1 MADRTGSVADAARV
15 VRFWQAVEIFSPQP
29 LPKRDVGQRV
39 ADFQP
44 GEPMPWEPGSRLGEE
59 PIGLGLVWRHEVF
72 GGVYPLSRLRDVMV
86 KRFGSDDQDGDQ
98 QLPAR
103 GQSALFAF
111 TLDGEGRPVEESAA
125 LSMCAWALGRLLADG
140 QTIGAPTSGTWLS
153 GFDEEALRYA
163 CDLGKLAGSK
173 VDVGGKLLA
182 SGSPPALDPPGAAGD
197 ASTLP
202 AALDL
207 NPLTGVD
214 LQRFTAELAERL
226 GVTGELSPRGLR
238 IRSYKIRAN
247 RAGSPVQN
255 SFLNSFIA
263 DDLDRV
269 ATALLEDGAGAGL
282 AAYLMIGRRPRRA
295 GRVDVRATPAAVW
308 SGCMPDRFPLGR
320 WVSNTD
326 HALAFSQQFAVN
338 EVMHQL
344 AEGSG
349 LVAVNGPPGTGKT
362 TMLRDLIAAIV
373 VERALRLT
381 ELDMPGEA
389 FSGTRVH
396 KWQTEK
402 MSHTI
407 VTPRRSL
414 TGFEMVV
421 ASANNSAVENVTI
434 EIPGPKGIGSQWRDQ
449 ADVLDYF
456 ASTAE
461 LTCGEGAWG
470 LIAARLGNAANR
482 RAFSQGFWWGSSQ
495 RGDNTAAGMKDVLQV
510 LVGSTTDWK
519 AAVAYFRSAAQRV
532 RELAGERQAIADAIR
547 RLAANHRERE
557 RHALAVTAAEETCRK
572 IIASQ
577 RILARDLDEAEACC
591 DRAREQLDEHRLVK
605 PGLIIT
611 ISTRFRAGREWRN
624 ENRDLIQSYQTSVS
638 QLSGIRREASNL
650 RNSLDTARRES
661 RRARGEI
668 ARLNAEAET
677 LREQVRSAR
686 DRWGAHLPDGPEYTE
701 TRCEPLIARRELSA
715 PWADAEFT
723 AARTELFI
731 AALGVHKAFITAQ
744 AAVIR
749 KNLNALADILDG
761 GKGRPSPAAARAAW
775 QTFFLVVPVVSSA
788 FASIDRLFAG
798 FGRESLGWVL
808 IDEAG
813 QAAPQ
818 LAAGAIWRARRTVVV
833 GDPLQLEPV
842 VTLPWGGQHALLRR
856 FRVAE
861 EWAPSRTSV
870 QRLADRTALHGTWLP
885 AVLPDGPGP
894 VWVGTPLRVHRRCD
908 QPIFAIS
915 NRIAYDGMMVYGT
928 SPRDPFHGHDVWY
941 DVRSAIASGHWIPAE
956 GQALR
961 EVLDNLKRAD
971 VSPGQIRVL
980 SPFRQV
986 VAGAQNVYSTVFPEA
1001 ARREH
1006 DAWGGTV
1013 HTMQGK
1019 EADVIILVLGT
1030 HPDRSG
1036 PRIWAAATPNL
1047 LNVAVSRARRRL
1059 YVIGNREAWRMLK
1072 YFDTLAEALP
1082 VWPPDHARL
1091 P

>member
-1 MADRTGSVADAARV
+1 V
-15 VRFWQAVEIFSPQP
+15 
-29 LPKRDVGQRV
+29 
-39 ADFQP
+39 
-44 GEPMPWEPGSRLGEE
+44 
-59 PIGLGLVWRHEVF
+59 
-72 GGVYPLSRLRDVMV
+72 
-86 KRFGSDDQDGDQ
+86 
-98 QLPAR
+98 
-103 GQSALFAF
+103 
-111 TLDGEGRPVEESAA
+111 
-125 LSMCAWALGRLLADG
+125 
-140 QTIGAPTSGTWLS
+140 
-153 GFDEEALRYA
+153 
-163 CDLGKLAGSK
+163 
-173 VDVGGKLLA
+173 
-182 SGSPPALDPPGAAGD
+182 
-197 ASTLP
+197 
-202 AALDL
+202 
-207 NPLTGVD
+207 
-214 LQRFTAELAERL
+214 
-226 GVTGELSPRGLR
+226 
-238 IRSYKIRAN
+238 
-247 RAGSPVQN
+247 
-255 SFLNSFIA
+255 
-263 DDLDRV
+263 
-269 ATALLEDGAGAGL
+269 TAL
-282 AAYLMIGRRPRRA
+282 
-295 GRVDVRATPAAVW
+295 
-308 SGCMPDRFPLGR
+308 
-320 WVSNTD
+320 
-326 HALAFSQQFAVN
+326 
-338 EVMHQL
+338 
-344 AEGSG
+344 
-349 LVAVNGPPGTGKT
+349 
-362 TMLRDLIAAIV
+362 
-373 VERALRLT
+373 
-381 ELDMPGEA
+381 
-389 FSGTRVH
+389 
-396 KWQTEK
+396 
-402 MSHTI
+402 
-407 VTPRRSL
+407 
-414 TGFEMVV
+414 
-421 ASANNSAVENVTI
+421 
-434 EIPGPKGIGSQWRDQ
+434 
-449 ADVLDYF
+449 
-456 ASTAE
+456 
-461 LTCGEGAWG
+461 
-470 LIAARLGNAANR
+470 
-482 RAFSQGFWWGSSQ
+482 
-495 RGDNTAAGMKDVLQV
+495 
-510 LVGSTTDWK
+510 
-519 AAVAYFRSAAQRV
+519 
-532 RELAGERQAIADAIR
+532 
-547 RLAANHRERE
+547 
-557 RHALAVTAAEETCRK
+557 
-572 IIASQ
+572 
-577 RILARDLDEAEACC
+577 
-591 DRAREQLDEHRLVK
+591 EQLDDHRLVK

-611 ISTRFRAGREWRN
+611 ISTRFRAGREWRD
-624 ENRDLIQSYQTSVS
+624 ENRDLIQSYQISVS
-638 QLSGIRREASNL
+638 ELSGIRRDASNL

-701 TRCEPLIARRELSA
+701 TRCEQLIARRELSA

-731 AALGVHKAFITAQ
+731 AALGLHKAFITAQ

-761 GKGRPSPAAARAAW
+761 GKGRPPPTAARAAW

-856 FRVAE
+856 FRVAG

-915 NRIAYDGMMVYGT
+915 NRIAYDGLMVYGT

-941 DVRSAIASGHWIPAE
+941 DVRSAVASGHWIPAE

-961 EVLDNLKRAD
+961 EVLDNLNRAG

-1082 VWPPDHARL
+1082 VWPPDHARV